1 MNTQLK
7 KCITFFV
14 LFQFFLISGLLPATK
29 AEIISTQTFIESS
42 AANQTRNEL
51 QTIIARDDVRGE
63 LIRLGVDPADA
74 EQRLARLSADELQQL
89 QGKMDEL
96 PAGGSVLALVGAV
109 FLVLLI
115 LEIVGVTNVFNKI

>member
-1 MNTQLK
+1 MSIQLK

-14 LFQFFLISGLLPATK
+14 LFQFFLISGLLPATR

-51 QTIIARDDVRGE
+51 QTIIAREDVRGE

-74 EQRLARLSADELQQL
+74 ERRLARLSADELQQL

>member
-1 MNTQLK
+1 MNTLLK
-7 KCITFFV
+7 KCITSFV
-14 LFQFFLISGLLPATK
+14 LFQFFLISGLLPAAR

-42 AANQTRNEL
+42 AADQTRNEL

-89 QGKMDEL
+89 QGKMDQL
-96 PAGGSVLALVGAV
+96 PAGGSVLAIVGAV